1 MARAFHT
8 AAARLEPRVRLARI
22 DTEAEPALASRY
34 GIRSIPTLI
43 LFAGGRE
50 LARQNGALVNPDQ
63 IIRWVEGALPPT
75 RPQAEV
81 PGCALR

>member
-1 MARAFHT
+1 
-8 AAARLEPRVRLARI
+8 LAKI

-50 LARQNGALVNPDQ
+50 LARQNGALTNPDQ
-63 IIRWVEGALPPT
+63 IIRWAEGELPG
-75 RPQAEV
+75 R
-81 PGCALR
+81 